1 MIDIIL
7 ADDQFEV
14 REALKCLLECQPD
27 IHLAS
32 EAMSADE
39 LLMQLSLVCPDIV
52 LFDWEL
58 PESTGG
64 ALVSHM
70 RALCPS
76 VRLVAW
82 SSRPEACREA
92 LQAGAH
98 GFVSKGDPPERLLY
112 AIRHCDSAH
121 V

>member
-32 EAMSADE
+32 EATSADE
-39 LLMQLSLVCPDIV
+39 LLTHLSLVCPDLV

-58 PESTGG
+58 PESTG
-64 ALVSHM
+64 AELVSRM
-70 RALCPS
+70 RALCPA

-82 SSRPEACREA
+82 SGRPEACREA
-92 LQAGAH
+92 LEAGAH

-112 AIRHCDSAH
+112 AIRHGDSAR